1 MVSSPGCLIASYIQ
15 LPGGGVSRARM
26 GRPAQA
32 RRRACAGLPIRARE
46 TPPPGSCMYDAIRQP
61 GEDTTYFFPAPRNSS
76 SPASPASASA
86 ALWEGTAL
94 VSVSL

>member
-1 MVSSPGCLIASYIQ
+1 MMPGHEWALRSHAQISPVLS
-15 LPGGGVSRARM
+15 
-26 GRPAQA
+26 
-32 RRRACAGLPIRARE
+32 
-46 TPPPGSCMYDAIRQP
+46 MYDAIRQP

-86 ALWEGTAL
+86 ALWDGTAF

>member
-1 MVSSPGCLIASYIQ
+1 MYLLMLLVNL
-15 LPGGGVSRARM
+15 R
-26 GRPAQA
+26 A
-32 RRRACAGLPIRARE
+32 RRRACAGLPISARE

-61 GEDTTYFFPAPRNSS
+61 GETYFSPAPRNSS

-86 ALWEGTAL
+86 ADWDGTPF